1 MVLFIVLHPAL
12 APAFSSSLSALH
24 AMLPRAPLI
33 CSAQRPGDERADRC
47 LVASRQARGTVSKLQ
62 TRGSRALPAKGREE
76 RGQQREGVG
85 PPCRPGGL
93 HLPWSRRPGTGSP
106 PQHHLGRN
114 LPDLGGENT
123 APTPPFLPGSV
134 GIRLDELVTE
144 PCTPH
149 RVLDSTPS
157 AYEVGYEKLFI
168 KNNKK
173 WPSCSTTSE
182 PRLAAQAG
190 RLLKWDQASLT
201 CLLRQLLGGSAS
213 LPAGWPQLRQSP
225 PLGPSDTGPGDWEEA
240 GGEAKAPSCGPTS
253 QGCSLG
259 DDMVPCT
266 DRPPGP
272 GG

>member
-1 MVLFIVLHPAL
+1 MVLFIVLRPAL

-134 GIRLDELVTE
+134 GIRLD
-144 PCTPH
+144 
-149 RVLDSTPS
+149 
-157 AYEVGYEKLFI
+157 
-168 KNNKK
+168 
-173 WPSCSTTSE
+173 
-182 PRLAAQAG
+182 
-190 RLLKWDQASLT
+190 
-201 CLLRQLLGGSAS
+201 
-213 LPAGWPQLRQSP
+213 
-225 PLGPSDTGPGDWEEA
+225 DTGPGDREEA

-253 QGCSLG
+253 QGCSPG